1 MEFSGGWDTVA
12 TLVDDRWVERRPR
25 RPEVAAQLLR
35 ETRLLPWL
43 AAQLPLR
50 VPVPRVA
57 GENPLVVRHAMIPGR
72 ALETPCAEQGFVVGR
87 FLRALHDCP
96 PTAAI
101 EHGSAPSEQTRR
113 DRNATFEQFRADV
126 VPLLPSAHRPA
137 ALALLDAPRDF
148 PADTVVHGDIGPEHI
163 LVDDAGRITGVIDF
177 GDAQLGDPA
186 IDLAW
191 ALYGAPPAF
200 SAAVAAAY
208 GVTGELRRRA
218 SVWHRLGPWHEVTHG
233 LETGSTAHIR
243 SGLAG
248 LLERLSRVDQ
258 PRSR

>member
-12 TLVDDRWVERRPR
+12 SLVDDRWVERRPR

-43 AAQLPLR
+43 AAQLPLP

-57 GENPLVVRHAMIPGR
+57 GEDPLVVRHALIPGS
-72 ALETPCAEQGFVVGR
+72 ALETPRAEQGFLVGR

-96 PTAAI
+96 ARTAI
-101 EHGSAPSEQTRR
+101 EHGLAPREQTRR
-113 DRNATFEQFRADV
+113 DRDETFEQFRADV
-126 VPLLPSAHRPA
+126 VPLLPNAHRRA
-137 ALALLDAPRDF
+137 ALELLDAARDF

-163 LVDDAGRITGVIDF
+163 LVDGGRITGVIDF
-177 GDAQLGDPA
+177 GDTHLGDPA

-191 ALYGAPPAF
+191 ALYGAPPEF
-200 SAAVAAAY
+200 SNAVTAMY
-208 GVTGELRRRA
+208 GVTGELRSRA

-248 LLERLSRVDQ
+248 LLERLSPADQ

>member
-43 AAQLPLR
+43 AARLPLP

-57 GENPLVVRHAMIPGR
+57 GEDPLVVRHALIPGS
-72 ALETPCAEQGFVVGR
+72 ALERPCAEQGLLVGR

-96 PTAAI
+96 ATAAI
-101 EHGSAPSEQTRR
+101 EHGLAPAQQTRH
-113 DRNATFEQFRADV
+113 DRNETFEQFRADV

-137 ALALLDAPRDF
+137 ALGLLDAARDC

-163 LVDDAGRITGVIDF
+163 LIDAGRITGVIDF
-177 GDAQLGDPA
+177 GDAHLGDPA

-191 ALYGAPPAF
+191 ALYGTPPEF
-200 SAAVAAAY
+200 SNAATAAY

-233 LETGSTAHIR
+233 LETGSATHVR

-248 LLERLSRVDQ
+248 LLERLSPADQ